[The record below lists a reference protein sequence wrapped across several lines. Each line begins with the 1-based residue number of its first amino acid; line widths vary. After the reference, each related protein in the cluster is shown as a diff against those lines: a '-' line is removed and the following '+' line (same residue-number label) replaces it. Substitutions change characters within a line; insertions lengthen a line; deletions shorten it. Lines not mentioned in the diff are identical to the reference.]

1 MNGAELRPNAQ
12 LRRAMPPGIVSAAI
26 AGRVQTSA
34 TVPRGDFWIF
44 ASAIVL
50 HPSTLAELVE
60 PSFDVDPDF
69 PRDCAP

>member
-12 LRRAMPPGIVSAAI
+12 LRRAMPSGVVSAAI

-34 TVPRGDFWIF
+34 AVPRGDFWLF
-44 ASAIVL
+44 ASAIVV
-50 HPSTLAELVE
+50 HPITLAELVE
-60 PSFDVDPDF
+60 PTFEPDLDF